1 MSADDLIATLPEAD
15 RAEAAQLV
23 AEITG
28 YLCRRWGL
36 AAGTS
41 LGWQI
46 IPRFRGGVSVVA
58 FHPDAVGGDE
68 FDGSAGVYDR
78 RGTIAALRLWVGLVR
93 DEGGAP

>member
-1 MSADDLIATLPEAD
+1 MIADDLIATLPEAD
-15 RAEAAQLV
+15 RAESAQLV

-36 AAGTS
+36 AAGTG
-41 LGWQI
+41 LGWRVS
-46 IPRFRGGVSVVA
+46 PRFPGGVLVTA
-58 FHPDAVGGDE
+58 HHPDAVGDE

-93 DEGGAP
+93 DEGGAS